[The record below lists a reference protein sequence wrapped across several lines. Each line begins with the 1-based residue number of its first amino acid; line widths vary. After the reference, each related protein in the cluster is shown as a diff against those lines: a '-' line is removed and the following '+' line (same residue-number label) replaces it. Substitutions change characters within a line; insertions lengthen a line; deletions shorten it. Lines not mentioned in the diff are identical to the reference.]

1 VATINELAVP
11 PAGTGCAINDKPDE
25 DHHARRDPLLLALT
39 ACGSSPAAPSRR
51 CRRYP
56 LHYTENGVPGNCE
69 FAPGRATLDCYAGST
84 HGSWQYASLS
94 DFVSEAQ
101 VPNLVLVQQRTWSG
115 GGPMLISYGSHTT
128 VNTYEGPRLLT
139 RVRTASNA
147 FASWTI
153 DSVRYD
159 HWDRFG
165 RPTAGL
171 ITRGE
176 TTDTLTLHYD
186 DGAGTVH
193 LSNGE
198 FTLRDKN
205 GNVAQEAEFG
215 GSPHV
220 FVIQELAEVCE

>member
-1 VATINELAVP
+1 MKMLMSTQMGARLA
-11 PAGTGCAINDKPDE
+11 AI
-25 DHHARRDPLLLALT
+25 PLLLALA
-39 ACGSSPAAPSRR
+39 ACHSSPSAPSRR

-56 LHYTENGVPGNCE
+56 VRYTEDGVAASCE
-69 FAPGRATLDCYAGST
+69 FAPGRLTLDCFGGGT
-84 HGSWQYASLS
+84 HSSWQYASLS
-94 DFVSEAQ
+94 DFIAEAEL
-101 VPNLVLVQQRTWSG
+101 PNLVLVRQRTWSG

-128 VNTYEGPRLLT
+128 VNAYEGLRLLT
-139 RVRTASNA
+139 RVRTGSNA
-147 FASWTI
+147 FGSWTI

-165 RPTAGL
+165 RPTAGQ

-176 TTDTLTLHYD
+176 ATEALTLRYD
-186 DGAGTVH
+186 DAAGMVE

-198 FTLRDKN
+198 LTVRDKN
-205 GNVAQEAEFG
+205 GNVVEEAEFG